1 MLFKCLSYFIVP
13 ENPLYNCVEW
23 ICLVYWFYNIML
35 VWIVLLSISEILYS
49 KKRNILKLI
58 NRFKKIFGNHI
69 RTSYLKHLLD
79 TEIPHLVVS

>member
-1 MLFKCLSYFIVP
+1 
-13 ENPLYNCVEW
+13 
-23 ICLVYWFYNIML
+23 ML